1 LQKRKGIPVHTQTK
15 KQLADLVR
23 SAKAERKQLLE
34 QVKFLDSI
42 IEMSGEEK
50 TYHAKPSTSRTHS
63 KEGKKKRAW
72 SAAAKRRAKERCN
85 SPEMKK
91 KYSQAQRARR
101 ARERLHQ
108 SQSSLSI

>member
-1 LQKRKGIPVHTQTK
+1 MHTQTK

-34 QVKFLDSI
+34 QVKFLDNI

-50 TYHAKPSTSRTHS
+50 TYHAKPSTTRTNI
-63 KEGKKKRAW
+63 KEKKKKGSW
-72 SAAAKRRAKERCN
+72 SAAAKRRFKERCN

-108 SQSSLSI
+108 SHSAV